1 MVNRVASLVPSRVET
16 KESGVGVIPAQCR
29 PDSLE
34 EFIGQDHLKSLIRT
48 GVKSARQ
55 RNAPFPHSL
64 ISGAAGLG
72 KTSLAKLVA
81 AEMGVGFVPTTA
93 EALDDSAAVKGLLSR
108 LDSAGHD
115 GRGQTVGQI
124 RPTVL
129 FIDEAHRLNRQ
140 SQELLYAC
148 IEERVIDVRVRDPL
162 SGLMKPVREWVPF
175 FTLIAATNRPGDLT
189 TSFRDRLRLNLRL
202 EGYNEKD
209 SAKIARQAL
218 AKMNLK
224 CGLKTASMI
233 ASRGRGVPR
242 RIIALC
248 EQIRDIAVSTGKSSG
263 TPAICEKAFDALGID
278 PLGLARQDVELLRHL
293 AQSVGQPLGLQTL
306 ASLLGEDQRALEEA
320 IEPFLLAKGLIART
334 QRGRALT
341 AAGMEHLRQHHAFET
356 NGRAMP

>member
-1 MVNRVASLVPSRVET
+1 MVNRVAALVSPKKELDDVSVGPSQ
-16 KESGVGVIPAQCR
+16 KSIR
-29 PDSLE
+29 PDSLDD
-34 EFIGQDHLKSLIRT
+34 FVGQDHLKSLIRT
-48 GVKSARQ
+48 SVKSARQ
-55 RNAPFPHSL
+55 RNAPFPHAL
-64 ISGAAGLG
+64 ITGAAGLG
-72 KTSLAKLVA
+72 KTSIARLIAN
-81 AEMGVGFVPTTA
+81 EMQVGFVAITA
-93 EALDDSAAVKGLLSR
+93 EALEDSTSVKGLLSR
-108 LDSAGHD
+108 LNDEGYD
-115 GRGQTVGQI
+115 GTGRATAQI

-129 FIDEAHRLNRQ
+129 FLDEAHRLPRQ

-148 IEERVIDVRVRDPL
+148 IEDRVIDTRVRDPL
-162 SGLMKPVREWVPF
+162 SGLMKPVREWVPHF
-175 FTLIAATNRPGDLT
+175 SLVAATNRPGDLT

-209 SAKIARQAL
+209 STKIARQAL

-263 TPAICEKAFDALGID
+263 TPAICAKAFDALGID

-320 IEPFLLAKGLIART
+320 IEPYLLARGLISRT

-341 AAGMEHLRQHHAFET
+341 TAGMEHLRQHHAFEA